1 MNRLINKKMDQSEA
15 LASTIVELNDKEL
28 EMVVGS
34 GGGFPCPAHRDDDCD
49 RDRHYDHDRGRC
61 GCDDF
66 GFSGHLRG
74 GDLLSDLLDGL
85 L

>member
-1 MNRLINKKMDQSEA
+1 MNRLINKKMGQSEA

-34 GGGFPCPAHRDDDCD
+34 GGGFPCPAHRDDDCE
-49 RDRHYDHDRGRC
+49 RERHHDHDRGRG
-61 GCDDF
+61 GCDSF
-66 GFSGHLRG
+66 GFSGHLCG
-74 GDLLSDLLDGL
+74 GDLLSDLLGGL